1 MPNPLFKPPRHLVKE
16 WPEVFEDL
24 YMNTMPVAY
33 LDSVRLDF
41 TDGRVWE
48 IDVKNEL
55 TKQTADGIADV
66 LINTLQ
72 EYKDEIKK
80 IDFKVDVERLKK
92 DIRDSS
98 KNIFQV
104 MFAAIRSAICLADPF
119 PGCIKSRA

>member
-41 TDGRVWE
+41 IDGRVWE

-55 TKQTADGIADV
+55 TKQTSENIADI
-66 LINTLQ
+66 LLNTLQ

-80 IDFKVDVERLKK
+80 IDFKVDISRLKN
-92 DIRDSS
+92 DIASETN
-98 KNIFQV
+98 KLF
-104 MFAAIRSAICLADPF
+104 
-119 PGCIKSRA
+119 

>member
-55 TKQTADGIADV
+55 NKQTPEGIAEI
-66 LINTLQ
+66 LLNTLQ

-80 IDFKVDVERLKK
+80 IDFKVDVMRLKK
-92 DIRDSS
+92 DIASETN
-98 KNIFQV
+98 KLF
-104 MFAAIRSAICLADPF
+104 
-119 PGCIKSRA
+119 